1 MLPKISVINPQRKA
15 ILDIL
20 VIISLFQWVLFD
32 VNGGNFFVGTL
43 WPLLI
48 SMQTFVHKCETL
60 H

>member
-20 VIISLFQWVLFD
+20 VIISLFQLVLFD

-43 WPLLI
+43 WPLLL
-48 SMQTFVHKCETL
+48 SM
-60 H
+60 